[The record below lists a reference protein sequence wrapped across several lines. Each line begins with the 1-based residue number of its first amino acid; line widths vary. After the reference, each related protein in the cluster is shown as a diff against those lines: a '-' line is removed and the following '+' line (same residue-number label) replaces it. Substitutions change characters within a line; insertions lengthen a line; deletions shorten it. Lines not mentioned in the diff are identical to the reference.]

1 MGRGDARHRRHN
13 LPLQWRQCPAV
24 VDAPDPNLRAAL
36 AAAYDIEAPI
46 ARGGMAHVYLARER
60 RLDRRVAVKVLPPE
74 LAASDAN
81 RQRFLREATTD
92 ARLLAQHIFEPAPP
106 LATVAPHVPPRVAQ
120 IVDRRL
126 AKEAWARFADAAA
139 LVRAIA
145 EAVVPPAVPLA
156 VRAFLVRSTH
166 LEAPALI
173 YAFMTGVGLLPAT
186 VAAWLSPD
194 SGAARAVATSVL
206 VVALVLPAVVA
217 GVRVRR
223 LLAAG
228 QQRDALVA
236 ALAARQDRR
245 REELAFLY
253 GSGTTSFERGIAWL
267 ARVALVLATAAV
279 AGGLGAIE
287 VPLALVPL
295 LPGVAVA
302 SAATSLLAGLVARAR
317 TEQRADPRG
326 ERRLRFWRGAPGRWL
341 FRIAGVGFEHTT
353 PIVTILS
360 NSATPA

>member
-1 MGRGDARHRRHN
+1 MAPVSSSGRYTRPEPARGPRVCWC
-13 LPLQWRQCPAV
+13 LMAEST
-24 VDAPDPNLRAAL
+24 DPTLLELRAAL

-126 AKEAWARFADAAA
+126 AKEAWARFA
-139 LVRAIA
+139 

-228 QQRDALVA
+228 
-236 ALAARQDRR
+236 
-245 REELAFLY
+245 
-253 GSGTTSFERGIAWL
+253 
-267 ARVALVLATAAV
+267 
-279 AGGLGAIE
+279 
-287 VPLALVPL
+287 
-295 LPGVAVA
+295 
-302 SAATSLLAGLVARAR
+302 
-317 TEQRADPRG
+317 
-326 ERRLRFWRGAPGRWL
+326 
-341 FRIAGVGFEHTT
+341 
-353 PIVTILS
+353 
-360 NSATPA
+360 